1 MAISN
6 NKKTNKLNLIRI
18 KNGNTSWKEGVVTA
32 GGTGVGEL
40 TGFTL
45 ETTGDVVEDT
55 ALTDATKSFVA
66 GRTSFSGTLEMHYDE
81 TDSPQQ
87 TLTAGSSISFILL
100 PEGNSSGDESFTGT
114 GIVTGMSVN
123 NAMDE
128 IISRTVTF
136 QGTGTLTRGTV

>member
-1 MAISN
+1 MA
-6 NKKTNKLNLIRI
+6 THH
-18 KNGNTSWKEGVVTA
+18 GKEGVVKA
-32 GGTGVGEL
+32 GGTAVGEL

-66 GRTSFSGTLEMHYDE
+66 GRTSFSGTLEMHFDE
-81 TDSPQQ
+81 TDSPQV
-87 TLTAGSSISFILL
+87 TLLAGASIAFILL
-100 PEGNSSGDESFTGT
+100 PEGATSGDRSFTGT

-123 NAMDE
+123 NSMDA

-136 QGTGTLTRGTV
+136 QGTGALTIGTV

>member
-1 MAISN
+1 MA
-6 NKKTNKLNLIRI
+6 THH
-18 KNGNTSWKEGVVTA
+18 GKEGVVTA

-87 TLTAGSSISFILL
+87 TLTAGSEISFVLL

-114 GIVTGMSVN
+114 GIITGMSVTN
-123 NAMDE
+123 GMDA
-128 IISRTVTF
+128 IISRSVTF

>member
-1 MAISN
+1 MA
-6 NKKTNKLNLIRI
+6 THH
-18 KNGNTSWKEGVVTA
+18 GKEGVVTA

-40 TGFTL
+40 TSFTL

-66 GRTSFSGTLEMHYDE
+66 GRTSFSGTLEMHFDE
-81 TDSPQQ
+81 TDTPQ
-87 TLTAGSSISFILL
+87 TNLVAGASISFVLL
-100 PEGNSSGDESFTGT
+100 PEGNASGDRSFTGT

-123 NAMDE
+123 NSMDA

-136 QGTGTLTRGTV
+136 QGTGALSIGTV

>member
-1 MAISN
+1 MA
-6 NKKTNKLNLIRI
+6 THH
-18 KNGNTSWKEGVVTA
+18 GKEGVVTV

-40 TGFTL
+40 TSFTL

-66 GRTSFSGTLEMHYDE
+66 GRTSFSGTLEMHFDE
-81 TDSPQQ
+81 TDSPQT
-87 TLTAGSSISFILL
+87 TLIAGASISFILL
-100 PEGNSSGDESFTGT
+100 PEGNSSGDRSFTGT

-123 NAMDE
+123 NSMDA

-136 QGTGTLTRGTV
+136 QGTGALTIGTV

>member
-1 MAISN
+1 MA
-6 NKKTNKLNLIRI
+6 THH
-18 KNGNTSWKEGVVTA
+18 GKEGVVTA
-32 GGTGVGEL
+32 GGTGIGEL

-87 TLTAGSSISFILL
+87 TLTAGSSISFVLL
-100 PEGNSSGDESFTGT
+100 PEGNASGDESFTGT
-114 GIVTGMSVN
+114 GIVTGMSVSIPL
-123 NAMDE
+123 DG
-128 IISRTVTF
+128 ITTRSVTF
-136 QGTGTLTRGTV
+136 QGTGALTRGTV

>member
-1 MAISN
+1 MA
-6 NKKTNKLNLIRI
+6 THH
-18 KNGNTSWKEGVVTA
+18 GKEGVVTA
-32 GGTGVGEL
+32 GGTGIGEL

-114 GIVTGMSVN
+114 GIVTGMSVTN
-123 NAMDE
+123 GMDS
-128 IISRTVTF
+128 IISRSVTF

>member
-1 MAISN
+1 MA
-6 NKKTNKLNLIRI
+6 THH
-18 KNGNTSWKEGVVTA
+18 GKEGVVTA

-66 GRTSFSGTLEMHYDE
+66 GRTSFSGTLEMHFDE
-81 TDSPQQ
+81 TDSPQ
-87 TLTAGSSISFILL
+87 TSLTAGSSIAFILL
-100 PEGNSSGDESFTGT
+100 PEGNSSGDRSFSGT

-123 NAMDE
+123 NSMDA
-128 IISRTVTF
+128 IVSRTVTF
-136 QGTGTLTRGTV
+136 QGTGALTIGTV